1 MSTHYCR
8 IGKILPSIETESE
21 LNEDSMLLSKML
33 DLNDQTEK
41 DL

>member
-8 IGKILPSIETESE
+8 VGKTIPSIEKESE

>member
-8 IGKILPSIETESE
+8 VGKTIPSIETESE
-21 LNEDSMLLSKML
+21 LNEDAMLLSKMM
-33 DLNDQTEK
+33 DLNDQSEK

>member
-8 IGKILPSIETESE
+8 VGKTILSIETESE
-21 LNEDSMLLSKML
+21 LNEDAMLLSKML
-33 DLNDQTEK
+33 DLNDQSEK

>member
-8 IGKILPSIETESE
+8 VGKIIPSIETESE
-21 LNEDSMLLSKML
+21 LNKNSMPLSMML
-33 DLNDQTEK
+33 DLNNQSEK

>member
-8 IGKILPSIETESE
+8 IGKILPSIETELE